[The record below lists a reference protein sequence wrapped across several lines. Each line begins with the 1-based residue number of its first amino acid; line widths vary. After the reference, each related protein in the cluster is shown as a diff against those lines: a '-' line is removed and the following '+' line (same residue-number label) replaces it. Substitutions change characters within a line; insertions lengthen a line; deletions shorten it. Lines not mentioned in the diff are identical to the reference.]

1 MSAFCLLSF
10 DRDRAASKSSRIASY
25 QRETKKDIKESIKNI
40 FHEIIGQNKNV
51 ISLYEVV
58 SEHFGLHKH

>member
-1 MSAFCLLSF
+1 MS
-10 DRDRAASKSSRIASY
+10 RPRVSKSSSVSLVIRS
-25 QRETKKDIKESIKNI
+25 ETKKDRKEYAIDLEKSIKNI

-58 SEHFGLHKH
+58 SEHFGLH